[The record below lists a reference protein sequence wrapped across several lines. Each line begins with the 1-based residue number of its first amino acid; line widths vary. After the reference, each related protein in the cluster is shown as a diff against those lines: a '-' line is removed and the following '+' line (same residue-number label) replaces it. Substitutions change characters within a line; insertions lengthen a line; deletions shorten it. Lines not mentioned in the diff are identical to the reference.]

1 MLTSIIIKELL
12 GVKIAQL
19 LNVTKYSSTLI
30 DDKYENSNSYSF
42 SERIRMVIS

>member
-1 MLTSIIIKELL
+1 MLTSIIEDLL

-19 LNVTKYSSTLI
+19 LNVMKYSPTLI

-42 SERIRMVIS
+42 SERIRMIIS